1 MVKLS
6 VVIVSYNVCYFL
18 EQALLSV
25 RAAAARLGAPVEVF
39 VVDNHSQ
46 DDSVGM
52 VRARFPEVILI
63 ENQDNPGFA
72 KANNQALRQA
82 TGQYRLLLNPDTLV
96 AEDALRTCCEFM
108 DAHPRGGGLGV
119 RMLDGQGRFLPES
132 KRGLPTPAVAFYKIS
147 GLAGLFP
154 RSRTFGRYH
163 LGFLSEDEAHEV
175 DVLSGAFMLLRAEAL
190 AQVGLLDEDYFMYG
204 EDIDLSYRL
213 LRGGW
218 QNWYFP
224 GARILHYKG
233 ESTRRTSV
241 NYVLVFY
248 RAMVIFARKHF
259 APGRARAF
267 SLLLNA
273 AIWARA
279 GLALLQRG
287 ATAAAPVLLDGAL
300 IFGGLAA
307 LKVYW
312 EHNHKFVRQPYPPQY
327 LLVAVPL
334 YIATWLTLT
343 WLSGGYD
350 RPVRPGRVV
359 RGVVV
364 GTGLIS
370 AVSNFFDAW
379 RFSKA
384 LIVLGGAWAVAALLG
399 RQVLAHWL
407 RHGRPG
413 LDAARPK
420 VLAFVGSA
428 AESARARLLLAQAQV
443 PATVIGYVSP
453 DVTLVPGAWCLV
465 PDAQGLGVEVNGSG
479 NGAELEATAPVVA
492 AGASRPQAADFALRG
507 LSAPVLQ
514 SSTSNTQYPA
524 LSPQPSALS
533 TERST
538 PKLPNLTTEHPIPN
552 TLRAEAHATAQ
563 PPSPK
568 PQGPGTN
575 SPDHLGPL
583 SELPALLKLY
593 GLTELVFCGQD
604 LSAAHIIDLMAR
616 LPARPAVAYKI
627 LPAGSDYIIGS
638 SDRDAPGDYYARP
651 HPGWQLA
658 QPGQRRAKRLLD
670 LMVSMGVLVLSPLLL
685 AAQRRPAGL
694 LPNAWRVLRGRRSW
708 VGLRYLPEANGFTGI
723 VSPADVAAA
732 PAPDAATRQRLERL
746 YAENYAPGLDARAL
760 WHGWRGLGG

>member
-1 MVKLS
+1 MLRLKKANSPQPSANSQKVKLS

-39 VVDNHSQ
+39 VVDNNSQ
-46 DDSVGM
+46 DDSVNM
-52 VRARFPEVILI
+52 VRALFPEVILI
-63 ENQDNPGFA
+63 ENAHNPGFS
-72 KANNQALRQA
+72 KANNQALRLA

-96 AEDALRTCCEFM
+96 AEDALRACCEFM
-108 DAHPRGGGLGV
+108 DAHPQAGGLGV

-132 KRGLPTPAVAFYKIS
+132 KRGLPTPVVAFYKIS

-175 DVLSGAFMLLRAEAL
+175 DVLSGAFMLLRGEAL

-213 LRGGW
+213 TRGGW

-259 APGRARAF
+259 APSRARAF

-287 ATAAAPVLLDGAL
+287 ATAAAPVLLDGTL

-312 EHNHKFVRQPYPPQY
+312 EHNHKFVSQPYPPQY

-334 YIATWLTLT
+334 YIVTWLTLT

-359 RGVVV
+359 RGVAI
-364 GTGLIS
+364 GTLLIS

-399 RQVLAHWL
+399 RQVLAHWV

-420 VLAFVGSA
+420 VLAIVGSA
-428 AESARARLLLAQAQV
+428 AESARARLLLTQARV

-453 DVTLVPGAWCLV
+453 DVVLSAWCLV
-465 PDAQGLGVEVNGSG
+465 PGASALGREVNGSG
-479 NGAELEATAPVVA
+479 NGLELETAAPVVA
-492 AGASRPQAADFALRG
+492 AGVARRQTADFVLRG
-507 LSAPVLQ
+507 SPASVLR
-514 SSTSNTQYPA
+514 SETPNTQYP
-524 LSPQPSALS
+524 
-533 TERST
+533 T
-538 PKLPNLTTEHPIPN
+538 PT
-552 TLRAEAHATAQ
+552 TLRAEARATSQ
-563 PPSPK
+563 PPSTK
-568 PQGPGTN
+568 HQAPGTN
-575 SPDHLGPL
+575 SSDHLGPVA
-583 SELPALLKLY
+583 ELPALIRLY
-593 GLTELVFCGQD
+593 GLTELIFCGQD
-604 LSAAHIIDLMAR
+604 LSAEHIIDLMAR
-616 LPARPAVAYKI
+616 LPARPPVAYKI

-638 SDRDAPGDYYARP
+638 SDRDAPGNYYVRP
-651 HPGWQLA
+651 HSNWQLA

-670 LMVSMGVLVLSPLLL
+670 LVVSVLVLALSPLLL
-685 AAQRRPAGL
+685 PAQRRPAGL
-694 LPNAWRVLRGRRSW
+694 LPNAWRVWRGRRSW

-723 VSPADVAAA
+723 VSPADMAA
-732 PAPDAATRQRLERL
+732 PDTATRQRLERL

-760 WHGWRGLGG
+760 WRGWRGLGG